1 MTSLPGIAGLILDLA
16 IVIFGF
22 GLIIFVHE
30 LGHFLAARWA
40 GIRTLAFAIG
50 FGPAI
55 VSYRKGLGWR
65 RGSSEAEYLRLVDD
79 AQGKRGDKRERARDL
94 LSGKVSHTEY
104 RLNALPFGGY
114 VKMLG
119 QEDLNPA
126 ATSAAPDSYQNT
138 PPWKRM
144 IVISA
149 GVVMNLVTAAALFV
163 LVFMIGLQTEPAR
176 VGAVRPGG
184 PAAQAVALNAPE
196 AGVSEAAAGLRPG
209 DELRRINGRT
219 PNSFNDL
226 IMASAMARRGKPVN
240 LEVARAGVDR
250 PLLFSIVPEKS
261 DFTGLLD
268 LGVEP
273 PRSPALSSA
282 ASPAERDE
290 LRDALERFGL
300 RGVEPGMTL
309 LRTQRRGGEPE
320 PVADAGDLTIA
331 FRHSGGEAVT
341 LVFADDEGV
350 EARATLEPRPV
361 LQTAHVPTPG
371 GRNSVTP
378 VEHLLGFTPVMAVQ
392 DAGERGA
399 EQGLRDG
406 DIFARIG
413 EVAYPSLLEGASQI
427 RANAGETIPIVV
439 LRRLEPVAPLTR
451 VQLEASVQP
460 GGTIGFYMTDAD
472 AVGAGL
478 WLAVPPRQ
486 LRADGAPAARII
498 DRAGM
503 RLVEAAGQPV
513 SDLADLRRALLAAAG
528 EAEGP
533 ATIELV
539 LALPGQP
546 AGGAG
551 EAGEPAT
558 ERRELTLSPEEARKL
573 RSLGWTSPLPL
584 VFFEPD
590 QTLLRAEDPAHAVSL
605 GLSETYRVMAMTYA
619 TFLRLFEGTVKVEHL
634 KGPVGIAHLGTR
646 IASRGPIW
654 LLFFMALV
662 SVNLAVINFLPLP
675 IVDGGQF
682 LFLLSEQIR
691 GRPVPAAIQSMA
703 TMAGLLLIGAVFL
716 VVTFNDIKALF
727 GG

>member
-50 FGPAI
+50 FGPAFM
-55 VSYRKGLGWR
+55 SYRRGLGWR

-94 LSGKVSHTEY
+94 LSGKVSPTEY
-104 RLNALPFGGY
+104 RLNVLPFGGY

-119 QEDLNPA
+119 QDDLDPA

-149 GVVMNLVTAAALFV
+149 GVIMNMVTAAALFV
-163 LVFMIGLQTEPAR
+163 LVFMVGLQTEPAR

-196 AGVSEAAAGLRPG
+196 AGVEAAGLRPG
-209 DELRRINGRT
+209 DELRRINGRA

-226 IMASAMARRGKPVN
+226 IMASAMARRGNPVN
-240 LEVARAGVDR
+240 LEVARPGVDR

-261 DFTGLLD
+261 DLTALLD

-273 PRSPALSSA
+273 PRAPVLVDEESPGA
-282 ASPAERDE
+282 RDE
-290 LRDALERFGL
+290 LRDAMERFGL
-300 RGVEPGMTL
+300 PGVEPGMRL
-309 LRTQRRGGEPE
+309 SQVQIRGET
-320 PVADAGDLTIA
+320 PVVVQDAGDLMNA
-331 FRHSGGEAVT
+331 FRHSGGEPVT
-341 LVFADDEGV
+341 LTFASAEGA
-350 EARATLEPRPV
+350 EARVTLEPRPV
-361 LQTAHVPTPG
+361 LQVTHVPTPG

-406 DIFARIG
+406 DVFARIG

-427 RANAGETIPIVV
+427 RASAGETIPIAV
-439 LRRLEPVAPLTR
+439 LRRTESGEPLTR

-460 GGTIGFYMTDAD
+460 KGTIGFYMTDAD
-472 AVGAGL
+472 AIGEGL
-478 WLAVPPRQ
+478 WLAIPPRQ
-486 LRADGAPAARII
+486 LRAEGAPAARII

-513 SDLADLRRALLAAAG
+513 ADLADLRRALLAAAG
-528 EAEGP
+528 EAEGA

-539 LALPGQP
+539 FELPVV
-546 AGGAG
+546 AGGTG
-551 EAGEPAT
+551 EAGEPAV
-558 ERRELTLSPEEARKL
+558 ERRDLTLSPEEARKL

-590 QTLLRAEDPAHAVSL
+590 QTLLRADNPAHAVSL
-605 GLSETYRVMAMTYA
+605 GLSETYRVMAMTYV

-646 IASRGPIW
+646 IASRGFIW

-682 LFLLSEQIR
+682 LFLLSEQVR
-691 GRPVPAAIQSMA
+691 GRPVPVAIQNMA